1 MDGYPAAGDLRD
13 MVASHTLFRREFSL
27 AAGLVT
33 AMADEDKGRVRLA
46 CDHLDTIL
54 TLLTLHHR
62 SIESCQWQDADP
74 DPGGR
79 VVRLVDG
86 EHTAFHRLVGRARTL
101 TGTWRAGVG
110 GAAAAPL
117 AAALRELTALIS
129 DQMARREEAL
139 LWPRAAAVPV
149 GAVSAGAGA
158 VVGEAADHWAAGE
171 YRAAPADIRYR
182 GAVR

>member
-27 AAGLVT
+27 AAGLV
-33 AMADEDKGRVRLA
+33 AAVADADEGRVRLA

-101 TGTWRAGVG
+101 TATWRAGAGV
-110 GAAAAPL
+110 AAAAPL
-117 AAALRELTALIS
+117 AAVLRELTALIS
-129 DQMARREEAL
+129 DQMARREEAV
-139 LWPRAAAVPV
+139 LWPRAAAVPA
-149 GAVSAGAGA
+149 GAISAGAGA
-158 VVGEAADHWAAGE
+158 VAAEASE
-171 YRAAPADIRYR
+171 YRAAGGYRAAAPDIRYR